1 MSEVLYDYSY
11 YKGAYNTSGVLV
23 NNAYLFEIE
32 GILNGI
38 DKATKT
44 ASVAINWYITGKNGF
59 SYSGFSGINTSIALR
74 YNADSGNYTTVA
86 SGTMN
91 SCTPTNTKKLMLSAK
106 VECQLTENTPYNIDY
121 KNFFDGGESKNV
133 LPRLHTQY
141 GRITIPAQKFN
152 INAWINDNG
161 TLKQFEN
168 CKYNNNGTLKEV
180 IAAYYNDS
188 GNLKQIW

>member
-1 MSEVLYDYSY
+1 MSEVLYDYTY

-38 DKATKT
+38 DKSTKT
-44 ASVAINWYITGKNGF
+44 ASVTINWYITGKNGF
-59 SYSGFSGINTSIALR
+59 SYNGFNGINTSIALR
-74 YNADSGNYTTVA
+74 YNADSGSYTTEA

-106 VECQLTENTPYNIDY
+106 VECELNENEAYNIDY
-121 KNFFDGGESKNV
+121 KNFYDGGESQNY

-141 GRITIPAQKFN
+141 GRITIPAQQFGEQMFVNHNGAIKQVERIYTN
-152 INAWINDNG
+152 ISGSIKDVSGIYHNDNG
-161 TLKQFEN
+161 TIK
-168 CKYNNNGTLKEV
+168 K
-180 IAAYYNDS
+180 I
-188 GNLKQIW
+188 